1 MKILVVE
8 DELKMAGYLTRGL
21 TEQGYTVDHAHD
33 GIDGQH
39 LALEFDYDVIV
50 LDVML
55 PGQDGF
61 AVLRSLRAVKDT
73 PVIMLTAR
81 DRIEDRVHGLR
92 EGADD
97 YLVKPFSFL
106 ELVARLQALA
116 RRGRAQERLYD
127 SSQLRVGELQID
139 MLSRKVVRG
148 TTRIDLT
155 AKEFALLSVLARRR
169 GEVLSKTAIAEL
181 VWDMNFDSNTNVV
194 EVAIKR
200 LRAKIDGPYAN
211 NLLHTIRGMGYV
223 LEDRSDA
230 SAAAQPAIE
239 REA

>member
-8 DELKMAGYLTRGL
+8 DELKMADYLGRGL
-21 TEQGYTVDHAHD
+21 TEQGYTVDCAHN
-33 GIDGQH
+33 GVDGQH

-50 LDVML
+50 LDLML
-55 PGQDGF
+55 PGIDGF
-61 AVLRSLRAVKDT
+61 TLLRSLRADPRTRDT
-73 PVIMLTAR
+73 PIIMLTAR
-81 DRIEDRVHGLR
+81 DRIEDRVKGLR

-116 RRGRAQERLYD
+116 RRGRTQE
-127 SSQLRVGELQID
+127 SSQLKVGDLSID
-139 MLSRKVVRG
+139 MLSRKVLRG
-148 TTRIDLT
+148 AVRIDLT
-155 AKEFALLSVLARRR
+155 AKEFALLSVLARRA

-200 LRAKIDGPYAN
+200 LRAKIDGPYETA
-211 NLLHTIRGMGYV
+211 LLHTIRGMGYV
-223 LEDRSDA
+223 LEDRGADVGGRTR
-230 SAAAQPAIE
+230 PAT
-239 REA
+239 AGA

>member
-8 DELKMAGYLTRGL
+8 DELKMADYLGRGL
-21 TEQGYTVDHAHD
+21 TEQGYTVDQAHN

-39 LALEFDYDVIV
+39 LALQCDYDVIV

-55 PGQDGF
+55 PGLDGF
-61 AVLRSLRAVKDT
+61 SLLRSLRAVKDT

-81 DRIEDRVHGLR
+81 ERIEDRVQGLR

-106 ELVARLQALA
+106 ELVARLQALT
-116 RRGRAQERLYD
+116 RRGRAQERMYE
-127 SSQLRVGELQID
+127 SSHLRVGDLHID
-139 MLSRKVVRG
+139 MLSRKVVRDG
-148 TTRIDLT
+148 LRIDLT
-155 AKEFALLSVLARRR
+155 AKEFALLSVLARRS
-169 GEVLSKTAIAEL
+169 GEVLSKTVIAEL

-200 LRAKIDGPYAN
+200 LRAKIDGPYAK
-211 NLLHTIRGMGYV
+211 NLLHTVRGMGYV
-223 LEDRSDA
+223 LEERHESV
-230 SAAAQPAIE
+230 AIE
-239 REA
+239 RVT